1 MDEDPGRRPYLE
13 GPIDFSQTH
22 IFIEWARYLG
32 TTFGASG
39 ALCALRYYERL
50 DWISPAVREHL
61 EHHLQGLSLAE
72 VHSKK
77 YDSPIRLE
85 GPLATLSGT
94 SFAAHA
100 RSLEFIAQLAR
111 DNLQGHAHRVQH
123 AKHRVDADL
132 SFPDHSTDHDTQS
145 PSLE

>member
-1 MDEDPGRRPYLE
+1 MNEDLGRRPYLE
-13 GPIDFSQTH
+13 GPINFNQTS

-50 DWISPAVREHL
+50 DWISPTVREHL

-77 YDSPIRLE
+77 YDTPIRLE

-100 RSLEFIAQLAR
+100 QSLAFIARLAS
-111 DNLQGHAHRVQH
+111 DDLQAHAHRVQQ
-123 AKHRVDADL
+123 AKHRVDANL
-132 SFPDHSTDHDTQS
+132 SFPDHSTDADTQS
-145 PSLE
+145 PSTE